1 MKIKVPHTLV
11 LLFGMMVFALVLTYI
26 LPQGSFQMVENEQ
39 GREVVVANS
48 YENMPE
54 KSWLSPLNLFTVLPR
69 AFADS
74 QGIIFFVFIIG
85 ASTAFFSG
93 LNLKRTG
100 TITIYESAIATA
112 QSTIPFSDIKNAR
125 MIVDKE
131 PSLINPSRSVRNT
144 KLLLIEARDGTTIV
158 LSEEDYEVE
167 KMMSQLKRAMG
178 SINSR

>member
-1 MKIKVPHTLV
+1 M
-11 LLFGMMVFALVLTYI
+11 
-26 LPQGSFQMVENEQ
+26 E
-39 GREVVVANS
+39 EVIATF
-48 YENMPE
+48 E
-54 KSWLSPLNLFTVLPR
+54 PLNSGGQAIFYV
-69 AFADS
+69 S
-74 QGIIFFVFIIG
+74 IILSVAGLAGCIWILKRGGERTSYNRRMLISMLLFFVFIIG

-112 QSTIPFSDIKNAR
+112 QSTILFNDIKNAR

-167 KMMSQLKRAMG
+167 KILARLKNVM
-178 SINSR
+178 NNQ